1 METKNIKNLHVQAW
15 NSKVNLFNR
24 LYKNEAEIF
33 SHLFNK

>member
-33 SHLFNK
+33 SYLFNK